1 MQQLKAAPM
10 QKCDFNK
17 VALMDK
23 IHFHFYYYYVYIFWF
38 IDKIFCQ
45 WRLGETH
52 DDVN

>member
-38 IDKIFCQ
+38 IDKIFC
-45 WRLGETH
+45 
-52 DDVN
+52 